1 MYYNRAGLA
10 VTYGVKTQGRLK
22 AQTSVSGK
30 SVDPDEPKTLVKQ
43 IASSARGCRWLIQE
57 WTALKER
64 LEGSKFWQSIDRFQ
78 AIRLLGKQPIE
89 AGKKRLIAE
98 IYAASHGIEPARK
111 KEDLYDPDRPELE
124 PFRDLV
130 GDMTSDQ
137 MVPFVEKIRVR
148 WPDLVCAKDR
158 ERCREILVEL
168 VDRELK
174 RLTAKLRKHKRNTE
188 KNGRKSVDKSR
199 FNPSSDGELMHKYVL
214 RYRSSLN
221 SMDRTYEKMRKRDL
235 AERKERQSGEWRA
248 EGGEGSWERDTAW
261 ARQVYPGDVQACG
274 GLLPKR
280 VKVEGGGGSA
290 EGEASGGVPLD
301 SRLAADRVGDGVV
314 GRGDLGADGVEMGV
328 AAGAVDSGLAANG
341 MRSMAATQEAE
352 GGVGGSGG
360 DGGFD
365 NNESEVT
372 DEAKIDEGAVAV
384 QETVSQ
390 EVMADS
396 SGALGLDKDESAVTN
411 EPNFDQDAVGVQKT
425 VDQGVTADSG
435 SVLGLDKI
443 ESSVTNEPN
452 FDADAVEI
460 QETENQEV
468 MARFGE

>member
-1 MYYNRAGLA
+1 MRARDRAGETEVFAERSEAWIGAVREQVLLEEGYRYEERKRKWMSELDPRTDREEYFAHQQVLTSMMLDGVHSAYIEQVTTEIEEADEREDDHVHELGQRLYFNRAGLA
-10 VTYGVKTQGRLK
+10 CTYGVKGYARLK

-30 SVDPDEPKTLVKQ
+30 SVDADEPKKLVKQ

-111 KEDLYDPDRPELE
+111 REDLYDPDRPELE
-124 PFRDLV
+124 PFRDLA
-130 GDMTSDQ
+130 GDMPSDELG
-137 MVPFVEKIRVR
+137 PFVGKIRVR
-148 WPDLVCAKDR
+148 WPDLVRAKDR

-221 SMDRTYEKMRKRDL
+221 SLDRTYEKMRKRDL
-235 AERKERQSGEWRA
+235 ADRNEREDGERRAEDRADRRVA
-248 EGGEGSWERDTAW
+248 EGGEGNWESDTAW
-261 ARQVYPGDVQACG
+261 AREVYPGDVQACG

-280 VKVEGGGGSA
+280 VVRQGGGASA

-301 SRLAADRVGDGVV
+301 ARMAAERASEGVV
-314 GRGDLGADGVEMGV
+314 GTRDLGADPVGTG
-328 AAGAVDSGLAANG
+328 
-341 MRSMAATQEAE
+341 AE
-352 GGVGGSGG
+352 GRDGSRGGVVFGGGRHRDCACCSGG
-360 DGGFD
+360 
-365 NNESEVT
+365 VRR
-372 DEAKIDEGAVAV
+372 
-384 QETVSQ
+384 
-390 EVMADS
+390 
-396 SGALGLDKDESAVTN
+396 SG
-411 EPNFDQDAVGVQKT
+411 
-425 VDQGVTADSG
+425 
-435 SVLGLDKI
+435 
-443 ESSVTNEPN
+443 
-452 FDADAVEI
+452 
-460 QETENQEV
+460 
-468 MARFGE
+468 